1 MLGGS
6 VCPQLT
12 SGERKTSRA
21 AGESSEKNEDIH
33 YKLRTKRS
41 YCFKPEDAQNNLA
54 CLPSKEKQL
63 LNRLPGGT
71 EESSSDVT
79 EFL

>member
-12 SGERKTSRA
+12 SGGRKTSRA
-21 AGESSEKNEDIH
+21 AGESTEKNEDIH

-41 YCFKPEDAQNNLA
+41 YRFKPEDAQNNLA